1 LKLITA
7 VVAVALVLLVELVLQ
22 QVVEMELL
30 HQSLELQLAMAAVA
44 AVLVVA
50 LADMGAVDQAV
61 IRAYILFL
69 VPMVVAVVVEVMKR
83 QAVCHP
89 QVDPA

>member
-7 VVAVALVLLVELVLQ
+7 AVVAERVPLAELAQELAG
-22 QVVEMELL
+22 EMVLL
-30 HQSLELQLAMAAVA
+30 HQLPELHLVMVVVGAVM
-44 AVLVVA
+44 VVA
-50 LADMGAVDQAV
+50 LAVMGAVDQAV

-69 VPMVVAVVVEVMKR
+69 VPMVVAAVVEVMKR